1 MLRNHSRSRYQRLQD
16 YARDGNLG
24 DYLENYRPID
34 FRKKFQIISQIIK
47 GLCEIHQKELIHKD
61 LHPGNILK
69 KANKFMITD
78 LGSCRPAYIKTN
90 KVYGSYHI
98 WHPRFYAVDLILR
111 HPTSMR

>member
-1 MLRNHSRSRYQRLQD
+1 MFVMD

-24 DYLENYRPID
+24 DYINQSILE
-34 FRKKFQIISQIIK
+34 KKIQIINQIIK

-78 LGSCRPAYIKTN
+78 LGTCQPAYTRTN
-90 KVYGSYHI
+90 KVYGVLPYI
-98 WHPRFYAVDLILR
+98 APEILRGRLILW
-111 HPTSMR
+111 HLTSMR